1 MNYDLTATGFL
12 NIRREE
18 EEEEDSIAA
27 DS

>member
-18 EEEEDSIAA
+18 EEEDSIAA